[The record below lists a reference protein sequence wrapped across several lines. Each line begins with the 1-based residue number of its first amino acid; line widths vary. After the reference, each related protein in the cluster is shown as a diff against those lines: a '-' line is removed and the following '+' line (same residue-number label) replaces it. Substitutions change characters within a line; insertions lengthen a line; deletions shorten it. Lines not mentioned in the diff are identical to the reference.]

1 MTDTSTSSLA
11 YIDGL
16 LGDPVEGELQPDGS
30 MLYSERTTWAELL
43 LYGVSMK
50 QLLPEACRIWPT
62 GYGWVLVQ
70 KLEIDEERYQY
81 PDGRYRNYTLYGK
94 IEIY

>member
-1 MTDTSTSSLA
+1 MTDTSASTLA
-11 YIDGL
+11 YADGL
-16 LGDPVEGELQPDGS
+16 LGDPIEGELQLDGS
-30 MLYSERTTWAELL
+30 ILYNGRTAWSDIR
-43 LYGVSMK
+43 LYGASIK
-50 QLLPEACRIWPT
+50 QLLPEACQIWPS
-62 GYGWVLVQ
+62 GQGWVLVQ